1 MDGRRVG
8 TREAGAGRTRYIA
21 VVKRG
26 AVGVGLAALVLGIGC
41 RTGLNYVGAHG
52 PRYVGG
58 AAPALR
64 MAAVAS
70 ARDVRLV
77 TFNIQFALH
86 VDRAI
91 TLFDSLPALRDADII
106 TLQEMDVAG
115 TRRMAM
121 ALGMHY
127 VYYPATVHPK
137 TGRDFG
143 NAILS
148 RWPIVADQK
157 IILPHLA
164 RFEKTERI
172 ATAASVRIGDRA
184 VRVYSVHL
192 ATRLGLGP
200 GARRDQADAVLAD
213 AAAFPYVIIAGDM
226 NGHGIGR
233 TFRAAGYRWL
243 TEHNPAT
250 DHFFRYDHVFL
261 KGLQPAAG
269 TNTGV
274 IRDNRGASD
283 HRPVWAV
290 ISLRTPMAGE
300 RIPLSA
306 QP

>member
-1 MDGRRVG
+1 V
-8 TREAGAGRTRYIA
+8 
-21 VVKRG
+21 
-26 AVGVGLAALVLGIGC
+26 
-41 RTGLNYVGAHG
+41 HS
-52 PRYVGG
+52 
-58 AAPALR
+58 
-64 MAAVAS
+64 AVAL
-70 ARDVRLV
+70 RLV

-86 VDRAI
+86 VERAI
-91 TLFDSLPALRDADII
+91 GLLDSTPALRAADII
-106 TLQEMDVAG
+106 TLQEMDVGG
-115 TRRMAM
+115 TRRIAS
-121 ALGMHY
+121 ALGMSY

-172 ATAASVRIGDRA
+172 ATAAIVRVGDQS

-200 GARRDQADAVLAD
+200 RARRDQADAVLAD
-213 AAAFPYVIIAGDM
+213 AVGYPFVIIAGDM
-226 NGHGIGR
+226 NGRGIGNE
-233 TFRAAGYRWL
+233 FRAAGYRWA

-250 DHFFRYDHVFL
+250 DHFFRYDHIFL
-261 KGLQPAAG
+261 KGLALA
-269 TNTGV
+269 TDTSTGV
-274 IRDNRGASD
+274 VQDNRGASD

-290 ISLRTPMAGE
+290 VRLHAPEADARMPV
-300 RIPLSA
+300 SA